1 MDKKHIISITG
12 DLASGKTTV
21 TKYLIQELGYDIYKN
36 GEKFRSMAKEMN
48 MSVSEFG
55 DYVEKHPEIDVELD
69 KAAREFGE
77 NNDNFIIDARL
88 GFYTVPNSF
97 KVYLKVDQD
106 EGARRA
112 FNDQDRKATE
122 NFATVEEYKQD
133 MIKRYNGENER
144 YINLYGVDRAD
155 MSNYDLVVDTTYM
168 TREEVRDKILEE
180 YKKWLNED
188 GEI

>member
-21 TKYLIQELGYDIYKN
+21 TNFLIEELGYSIYKN
-36 GEKFRSMAKEMN
+36 GERFRQMAQEHN

-55 DYVEKHPEIDVELD
+55 DYVEEHPEIDRELD
-69 KAAREFGE
+69 DFARKYGE
-77 NNDNFIIDARL
+77 ENDNFIIDARL
-88 GFYTVPNSF
+88 GWYTVPSSF

-112 FNDQDRKATE
+112 FNDPNRKATE
-122 NFATVEEYKQD
+122 DFATVEEYKAD

-144 YINLYGVDRAD
+144 YIKLYGVNRAD
-155 MSNYDLVVDTTYM
+155 MSNYDLVVDTTNM
-168 TREEVRDKILEE
+168 TREEVKNKILEE
-180 YKKWLNED
+180 YLKWL
-188 GEI
+188 GE

>member
-1 MDKKHIISITG
+1 MEKKHIISITG

-21 TKYLIQELGYDIYKN
+21 TRFLKEELGYEIYKN
-36 GEKFRSMAKEMN
+36 GERFREMAKENN

-55 DYVEKHPEIDVELD
+55 DYVNEHPEIDIELD
-69 KAAREFGE
+69 NFARKFGE
-77 NNDNFIIDARL
+77 ENDCFIIDARL

-112 FNDQDRKATE
+112 FNDPDRKQTE
-122 NFATVEEYKQD
+122 NFATVEEYKED

-144 YINLYGVDRAD
+144 YIKLYGVNRAD
-155 MSNYDLVVDTTYM
+155 MNNYDLVVDTTNM
-168 TREEVRDKILEE
+168 TREEVKDAILKEYKRWLEE
-180 YKKWLNED
+180 
-188 GEI
+188 

>member
-21 TKYLIQELGYDIYKN
+21 TNFLIEELGYSIYKN
-36 GEKFRSMAKEMN
+36 GERFRQMAQEHN

-55 DYVEKHPEIDVELD
+55 DYVEEHPEIDRELD
-69 KAAREFGE
+69 DFARKYGE
-77 NNDNFIIDARL
+77 ENDNFIIDARL
-88 GFYTVPNSF
+88 GWYTVPSSF

-112 FNDQDRKATE
+112 FNDPNRKATE
-122 NFATVEEYKQD
+122 DFATVEEYKAD

-144 YINLYGVDRAD
+144 YIKLYGVNRAD
-155 MSNYDLVVDTTYM
+155 MSNYDLVVDTTNM
-168 TREEVRDKILEE
+168 TREEVKNKIHEE
-180 YKKWLNED
+180 YLKWL
-188 GEI
+188 GE

>member
-1 MDKKHIISITG
+1 MEKKHIISITG

-21 TKYLIQELGYDIYKN
+21 TRFLKEELGYDIYKN
-36 GEKFRSMAKEMN
+36 GERFREMAKALN

-55 DYVEKHPEIDVELD
+55 DYVNEHPEIDIELD
-69 KAAREFGE
+69 NYARKYGE
-77 NNDNFIIDARL
+77 EHDNFIIDARL

-112 FNDQDRKATE
+112 FYDPDRKQTE
-122 NFATVEEYKQD
+122 DFATIEEYKAD

-144 YINLYGVDRAD
+144 YIKLYGVDRAD
-155 MSNYDLVVDTTYM
+155 MNNYDLVVDTTNM
-168 TREEVRDKILEE
+168 TREDVKDVILKEF
-180 YKKWLNED
+180 KRWINN
-188 GEI
+188 

>member
-1 MDKKHIISITG
+1 MEKKHVISITG

-21 TKYLIQELGYDIYKN
+21 TKYLIEELGYSIYKN
-36 GEKFRSMAKEMN
+36 GERFRAMAKEMN

-55 DYVEKHPEIDVELD
+55 DYVEKHPEIDRELD
-69 KAAREFGE
+69 DFARQYGLV
-77 NNDNFIIDARL
+77 NDNFIIDARL
-88 GFYTVPNSF
+88 GWYTVPDSF

-112 FNDQDRKATE
+112 FNDPDRKSTE

-144 YINLYGVDRAD
+144 YIKLYGVNRAD
-155 MSNYDLVVDTTYM
+155 MSNYDLVVDTTNM
-168 TREEVRDKILEE
+168 TREEVKNKILEE
-180 YKKWLNED
+180 YNKWLNS
-188 GEI
+188 

>member
-21 TKYLIQELGYDIYKN
+21 TKYLINELGYSIYKN
-36 GEKFRSMAKEMN
+36 GEKFRAMAKEMN

-55 DYVEKHPEIDVELD
+55 DYVAAHPEIDIELD
-69 KAAREFGE
+69 NYARKYGE
-77 NNDNFIIDARL
+77 ENDYFIIDARL

-112 FNDQDRKATE
+112 FNDPDRKSTE
-122 NFATVEEYKQD
+122 NFATVEEYKED

-144 YINLYGVDRAD
+144 YINLYGVNRAD
-155 MSNYDLVVDTTYM
+155 MSNYDLVVDTTNM
-168 TREEVRDKILEE
+168 TREEVKDKILEE
-180 YKKWLNED
+180 YKNWI
-188 GEI
+188 GEV